1 MDTLVNSKL
10 KSIHQAIKAMQEM
23 SAEDEEFLLKMRDVP
38 EETYEVLLL
47 MHMYYKKNL
56 SNVTNTLSAVT
67 KDVSDITRHN
77 ASLLDEAN
85 EPTEGIKVKY
95 LKYIG
100 IIFGSVTVFMWLAYT
115 INPEATEF
123 VIDNMSKVLENIK
136 LFNLI

>member
-100 IIFGSVTVFMWLAYT
+100 IIFGSVTTFMWLAYT